1 MSVKRTLILVVAA
14 ALLAVASA
22 QVEVS
27 KATPAYAATAKQ
39 GGTVNETL
47 FGDITT
53 LNPVLASSAN
63 EAAIIGMYAGPG
75 AIYRDW
81 VGNRSFQK
89 PDGSYNLSWA
99 KNVQVLKK
107 DQQFI
112 VTVRKGWKWSDGVEM
127 TTADVKATW
136 DIVGDPKVESNN
148 YSCSVVGN
156 KKVQLKILGKYQY
169 EITLPE
175 PQVNAL
181 AVNDCVTVNGLIPA
195 HIFMPVYKA
204 KGAAGIKALWGVDS
218 DVSKIV
224 SGGPYKLQEFR
235 AGERVVLVKNPQYG
249 KQEQAADGSPLP
261 GPDRWVVTMV
271 KDENQV
277 LSRAITGQSDFY
289 WPVNLDQV
297 KAVKDAIDKGQI
309 KGDFYAN
316 IGPSSAV
323 DFITYNFNNTDKCK
337 ADMFR
342 NVYFR
347 RAISDMI
354 DRKAL
359 VNAALGGLG
368 YPAKDWNT
376 EAAKPFNAPNLKPFV
391 FDPEAGVQLLHN
403 IGFTQKDKDGV
414 LTNPTTGCKV
424 AFDLQYNSGNT
435 RRGQEA
441 QVIAQTVAPYG
452 VKINPR
458 EVSTQIWAN
467 SIVGTSADF
476 NPAKGRKVNYD
487 AQIWGLAG
495 GDVDNPSFDNGLR
508 PGTNLNAWNKSKTDL
523 QPWETLMGQYT
534 VDMNAALDLQKR
546 VQIYDERAALMR
558 EWLPLTPLI
567 SQAFSFYTDLGNTWP
582 KAALD
587 ANSIQSPYNPGNFRD
602 LLTVR

>member
-1 MSVKRTLILVVAA
+1 MKRTLVAA
-14 ALLAVASA
+14 AVALLLGAAAA
-22 QVEVS
+22 QVEPHVWP
-27 KATPAYAATAKQ
+27 KGYAPTLKQ

-53 LNPVLASSAN
+53 LNPVLTSSAD
-63 EAAIIGMYAGPG
+63 EAAIIGMYSGPG

-81 VGNRSFQK
+81 LGNRSFQK
-89 PDGSYNLSWA
+89 PDGSYNLDWA
-99 KNVQVLKK
+99 KSVQVLKK

-112 VTVRKGWKWSDGVEM
+112 ITVRKGWKWSDGVEM
-127 TTADVKATW
+127 TTADVKATFE
-136 DIVGDPKVESNN
+136 IVGDPKVESNN
-148 YSCSVVGN
+148 YACSVVGDQ
-156 KKVQLKILGKYQY
+156 KVKLDILGPYRY
-169 EITLPE
+169 EITLPK

-195 HIFMPVYKA
+195 HIFMPVYQA

-224 SGGPYKLQEFR
+224 SGGPYKLAEFR
-235 AGERVVLVKNPQYG
+235 PGERLVLVKNPMYATME
-249 KQEQAADGSPLP
+249 KAADGSGIP
-261 GPDRWVVTMV
+261 GPDRWVVTIV
-271 KDENQV
+271 KDANQV
-277 LSRAITGQSDFY
+277 LSRVVTGQADFY

-297 KAVKDAIDKGQI
+297 RAVKEALDKGTIQ
-309 KGDFYAN
+309 GRLYAN

-368 YPAKDWNT
+368 YPAKDWNS
-376 EAAKPFNAPNLKPFV
+376 EAAKPFDAPNLKPFV
-391 FDPEAGVQLLHN
+391 FDPEQGVKLLHD

-476 NPAKGRKVNYD
+476 NPAKGRTVNYD

-508 PGTNLNAWNKSKTDL
+508 PGTNLNAWNKSTTDL
-523 QPWETLMGQYT
+523 QSWEVLLGEYT
-534 VDMNAALDLQKR
+534 VEMNSALDLQKR

-558 EWLPLTPLI
+558 QWLPITPLI

-582 KAALD
+582 ASALD
-587 ANSIQSPYNPGNFRD
+587 ANSIQAPYNPGNYRP

>member
-1 MSVKRTLILVVAA
+1 MKRTLLFVVAA
-14 ALLAVASA
+14 ALLAVAAA
-22 QVEVS
+22 QVETFTWP
-27 KATPAYAATAKQ
+27 KDYAPSEKS

-53 LNPVLASSAN
+53 LNPVLTSSAN
-63 EAAIIGMYAGPG
+63 EAAIIGMYAGPA

-81 VGNRSFQK
+81 IGNRSFQK
-89 PDGSYNLSWA
+89 PDGSYNMQWA
-99 KNVQVLKK
+99 KDIQVLKK

-127 TTADVKATW
+127 TTDDVKATW

-148 YSCSVVGN
+148 YSCSVVGD

-181 AVNDCVTVNGLIPA
+181 VNNDCVTVNGLIPA

-204 KGAAGIKALWGVDS
+204 KGADGIKALWGVDA

-224 SGGPYKLQEFR
+224 SGGPYMLKEFR
-235 AGERVVLVKNPQYG
+235 AGERVVLVRNPQYG
-249 KQEQAADGSPLP
+249 EQVKTAGGNAVP
-261 GPDRWVVTMV
+261 GPDTWNVTLV
-271 KDENQV
+271 KDANQV
-277 LSRAITGQSDFY
+277 LSRAVTGQSDFY

-297 KAVKDAIDKGQI
+297 KAVKDALDKGTI
-309 KGDFYAN
+309 KGDLYAN

-337 ADMFR
+337 ADMFK
-342 NVYFR
+342 NVFFR

-368 YPAKDWNT
+368 FPAKDWNS
-376 EAAKPFNAPNLKPFV
+376 EAAKPFDAPNLKPFA
-391 FDPEAGVQLLHN
+391 FDPEQGVQLLHN
-403 IGFTQKDKDGV
+403 IGFTKKDADGV

-476 NPAKGRKVNYD
+476 DPAKGRTVNYD

-523 QPWETLMGQYT
+523 QSWEVLMGQYT
-534 VDMNAALDLQKR
+534 VEMNAALDLQKR
-546 VQIYDERAALMR
+546 VDLYNQRAALMR

-582 KAALD
+582 KSALD
-587 ANSIQSPYNPGNFRD
+587 ANSIQSPYNPGNYRE
-602 LLTVR
+602 LLTAAN